1 MTQIHASE
9 FNFKNSSKPIR
20 ISSTNP
26 FFHTIGK
33 EIKKKVGERKKRL
46 KGIRGIPSRFSKTQP
61 PLSWSWREI
70 REGVPLET
78 ILQVNWLQP
87 CYVLLDICHPYLLA
101 ASPTIS
107 LVYPGIVDQFTVRD
121 LSALCSFPNAY
132 RRKIVC
138 RANGTW
144 SGYLGG
150 TARPL
155 YQYEGKSRAKPG
167 LYPKDVRKKDPMA
180 SSHNLE
186 VLDR

>member
-33 EIKKKVGERKKRL
+33 EIKKKLEKERESDEFHHDSPR
-46 KGIRGIPSRFSKTQP
+46 PNS